1 MGGAFMAGFSV
12 VMLWMIVIYLIVAVI
27 CVLWGIAS
35 YVMTSLSVYTIAKR
49 RNITKPWLAWVPVA
63 NVWIMG
69 SLSDQYRYVTQGKI
83 TNKRKVLL
91 GLYIAVIALLLV
103 MLIPY
108 ASMIMLAISSVDSVM
123 TDAQIMQMMT
133 QALIVLAV
141 AFAVMAVAIVYAVFL
156 YIALYDVFRSCDP
169 KNATLYLVL
178 TILLGVVFPFFML
191 ACRKKDLGMPE
202 RKNVDSAALPLE

>member
-1 MGGAFMAGFSV
+1 MAGFSI
-12 VMLWMIVIYLIVAVI
+12 VMLQLFFLYLIIA
-27 CVLWGIAS
+27 CLATLWGIAA
-35 YVMTSLSVYTIAKR
+35 YVMTSLSVHTIAKR
-49 RNITKPWLAWVPVA
+49 RNISKPWLAWIPVA
-63 NVWIMG
+63 NVWTLG

-91 GLYIAVIALLLV
+91 GLYIAVIGLLLL
-103 MLIPY
+103 MMIPY
-108 ASMIMLAISSVDSVM
+108 VFIIMLAVGNVDSVM
-123 TDAQIMQMMT
+123 TDAQITQMMIC
-133 QALIVLAV
+133 AVGVLVLCLA
-141 AFAVMAVAIVYAVFL
+141 MIAVAIVYMVFL

-202 RKNVDSAALPLE
+202 RKNVDSAVEPLE